1 MKNNVKYYVFIARDE
16 EELERYPQEGF
27 QELNLDFAKTIRYK
41 KIGGAYLL
49 VISSDVKP
57 EVTESDEGVKI
68 MCQKVAAAI
77 KSANQDCDYVK
88 DTVYLFVHMGGEG
101 VGGLKKWEED
111 LNRKIAEI
119 QNNWMLFLLSSS
131 WRRRIDVKQSI
142 IRLPNRVEELDV
154 LVKRCEMDIA
164 AEILEG
170 FKARYS
176 TTEKKDCYDK
186 ICEKLSIVKIEGKGK

>member
-1 MKNNVKYYVFIARDE
+1 MKYYVFIARDE
-16 EELERYPQEGF
+16 EEFGRYPQEGF
-27 QELNLDFAKTIRYK
+27 QELNLDFAETIRYK
-41 KIGGAYLL
+41 KIGGSYLL

-57 EVTESDEGVKI
+57 GDTESDEGVKI

-101 VGGLKKWEED
+101 VGGLKKWEND
-111 LNRKIAEI
+111 LKGKVKKIKNGW
-119 QNNWMLFLLSSS
+119 QFFLLSSRWS
-131 WRRRIDVKQSI
+131 WRIDVKQSI

-164 AEILEG
+164 AEILKG
-170 FKARYS
+170 FKACYS

-186 ICEKLSIVKIEGKGK
+186 ICEKLSIVKIEEKRK

>member
-1 MKNNVKYYVFIARDE
+1 MKYYVFIARDE
-16 EELERYPQEGF
+16 EEFGRYPQEGF
-27 QELNLDFAKTIRYK
+27 QELKLDFAKTVRYK
-41 KIGGAYLL
+41 KIGDSYLL

-57 EVTESDEGVKI
+57 GDTESDEGVKI

-101 VGGLKKWEED
+101 VGGLKKWEKD
-111 LNRKIAEI
+111 LNGKIAKI
-119 QNNWMLFLLSSS
+119 QKKWKFFLLSSRWS
-131 WRRRIDVKQSI
+131 WRIDVRQSM
-142 IRLPNRVEELDV
+142 IRLPNREGELDV

-164 AEILEG
+164 AEILKG

-186 ICEKLSIVKIEGKGK
+186 IYEKLSIVKIEEKRK